1 MIDLPP
7 DIIFGGAGSFKPA
20 TGGSRQDCVAA
31 QPARASGV
39 GTPEFNAS
47 QGLQAMLYILHC
59 ERSRTQRGAK
69 IPSPLVYSSNKAG
82 ASRSFLSAPI
92 YSAATAPSTTR

>member
-69 IPSPLVYSSNKAG
+69 IPS
-82 ASRSFLSAPI
+82 LSAR
-92 YSAATAPSTTR
+92 AT